1 MPVISIIYRPMKMRT
16 FGVLL
21 CCLGLLVSLCL
32 QTDTLAQ
39 NQPSPPQVKQLSV
52 AEIVES
58 LNKTS
63 FPKARIGLKYE
74 GPEDHLNGSD
84 SMESMALNVS
94 RLSEDLVFSSG
105 FTVESFNGCRLT
117 LKNDDVKI
125 LNWGTSSYDRNR
137 MSFAKFVL
145 EPKKGEKKLTPQTG
159 VLTIPL
165 DKLSYK
171 KGKPPHRYTKLEVVE
186 RRLGMWRVDFQWS
199 GFFKLSIV
207 EMEITAAEG
216 KDLTGKMT
224 AQKLNFF
231 FDDKKEGDD
240 FNVAFRQAI
249 KLCSGN

>member
-1 MPVISIIYRPMKMRT
+1 MNVRT
-16 FGVLL
+16 FAVLL
-21 CCLGLLVSLCL
+21 CCLSLLVSVCL

-39 NQPSPPQVKQLSV
+39 SQPAPPQVQQLSSV
-52 AEIVES
+52 EEIVES

-63 FPKARIGLKYE
+63 FPKARIGLNFE
-74 GPEDHLNGSD
+74 GPENHLDGSD

-94 RLSEDLVFSSG
+94 RLSEELIFSSG
-105 FTVESFNGCRLT
+105 FTVDSLNGCRLT

-125 LNWGTSSYDRNR
+125 LNWATSSYDRNR

-159 VLTIPL
+159 VLLIPL
-165 DKLSYK
+165 DKLSYR
-171 KGKPPHRYTKLEVVE
+171 KGKPPHRYTKYSVVE
-186 RRLGMWRVDFQWS
+186 KRLGTWRVDFQWS
-199 GFFKLSIV
+199 GFFKMSVV
-207 EMEITAAEG
+207 EMQITAAEG